1 MSGSKVGRRPNDI
14 SGKVYGNLKVIRP
27 HDESTGKVL
36 LWELECLVCGT
47 RCRAQSSDLRRG
59 RRDYCSVCRDKKS
72 KEMPYVCLFGNYRR
86 NAERR
91 NIAWELSFDE
101 FMELIHSDCVY
112 CSRPPSQT
120 LKKKGWRN
128 GAIYNGID
136 RVDNDLDYTKENSVS
151 CCKFCNL
158 SKSRWSVS
166 EFIGWLNE
174 VKSNGDYRTILISKD
189 ECRDTVIQTLFG
201 KNYRVIREI
210 DYRTDRIV
218 VFKLLD

>member
-1 MSGSKVGRRPNDI
+1 MSSSKVGRKPNDI
-14 SGKVYGNLKVIRP
+14 SGKIYGNLKVIRSLEKP
-27 HDESTGKVL
+27 EGKSL

-47 RCRAQSSDLRRG
+47 KCHAQSSDLRRG
-59 RRDYCSVCRDKKS
+59 RREYCPVCRNKKS

-91 NIAWELSFDE
+91 NIAWKISFDE
-101 FMELIHSDCVY
+101 FMDIIHSDCFY
-112 CSRPPSQT
+112 CTRPPSQI
-120 LKKKGWRN
+120 LKKNGWLN
-128 GAIYNGID
+128 HATYNGID
-136 RVDNDLDYTKENSVS
+136 RVDNDVDYTKDNSVP

-174 VKSNGDYRTILISKD
+174 VKSNSAYRTILIDKD
-189 ECRDTVIQTLFG
+189 DCRDTVIQSLFG
-201 KNYRVIREI
+201 KTYRVIKEI

-218 VFKLLD
+218 VFKTMD